1 MKKLNQILREGVYD
15 PGIFKAFFLAG
26 GPGSG
31 KTFVTR
37 SAFAGTGLKLVNSDA
52 AFERGLKKAGLTM
65 DPDDIFSAQGQAVR
79 AGAKAL
85 TGKIMIRAL
94 EGRNGIVVD
103 GTGKDYNKIKK
114 QVNLVRE
121 LGYSV
126 HMIFVNTDLET
137 ALRRNAERPRSLPEA
152 EVEKMWKSVQNNIGK
167 FQGLFRKRMTV
178 VDNSDT
184 ADIETQTMQAY
195 KDIMTWA
202 KKPPENAKA
211 QKWIKSKQNG

>member
-1 MKKLNQILREGVYD
+1 M
-15 PGIFKAFFLAG
+15 
-26 GPGSG
+26 
-31 KTFVTR
+31 
-37 SAFAGTGLKLVNSDA
+37 
-52 AFERGLKKAGLTM
+52 
-65 DPDDIFSAQGQAVR
+65 
-79 AGAKAL
+79 
-85 TGKIMIRAL
+85 
-94 EGRNGIVVD
+94 
-103 GTGKDYNKIKK
+103 
-114 QVNLVRE
+114 NLVRD